1 MGGWEG
7 VGEGGRVEEL
17 RVGGKE
23 GGRVGFRVG
32 GGREGLVNGQ
42 LNCWHNRQ
50 FTFKLIK

>member
-23 GGRVGFRVG
+23 GGRVGVRLG
-32 GGREGLVNGQ
+32 GGREGGREGFIVVIIG
-42 LNCWHNRQ
+42 Q